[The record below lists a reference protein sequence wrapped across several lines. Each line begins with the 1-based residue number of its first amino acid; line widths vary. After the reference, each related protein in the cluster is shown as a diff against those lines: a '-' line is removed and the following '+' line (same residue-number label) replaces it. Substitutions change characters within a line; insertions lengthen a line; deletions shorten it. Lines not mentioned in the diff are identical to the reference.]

1 MLKEIFIGSK
11 AYDDKTDDE
20 TDDETNDDQP
30 DTTDMPDLESEES
43 AKQGN
48 KKEQGLKILTPD
60 QMLSWVPN
68 S

>member
-11 AYDDKTDDE
+11 PYDDK

-30 DTTDMPDLESEES
+30 DTTDMPESVKHYRYEES

-48 KKEQGLKILTPD
+48 KKEQELKILTLD
-60 QMLSWVPN
+60 QMLSRVPN